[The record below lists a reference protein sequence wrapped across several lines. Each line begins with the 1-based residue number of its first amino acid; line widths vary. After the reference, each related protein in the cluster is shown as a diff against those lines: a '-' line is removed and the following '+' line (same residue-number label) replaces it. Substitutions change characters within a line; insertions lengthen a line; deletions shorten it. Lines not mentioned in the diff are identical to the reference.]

1 MTFTVFRT
9 TKESPKRKY
18 PFRLLPFALMLALLL
33 SGCGFFAP
41 YETLTPS
48 PPATASS
55 TPQPSV
61 AVTASSAPSEPA
73 ATPEPTET
81 FPEVE
86 ADYTYDVL
94 VYGGTPSGVMAALA
108 ASREKLKVAIL
119 EPSRHIGG
127 IITGGLGYSDVGNIK
142 VIGGLAKE
150 FFVWAGI
157 YYDDGDSIVYPIE
170 PHFAEELFSLIV
182 EAARI
187 DVYYE
192 HRLRETDGVEKSG
205 NRIEWI
211 ATEDNATFTAKV
223 FIDCSYEGDL
233 MAMSGVSYTVGRE
246 SQDTYG
252 ESLAGVTSYSKTNNF
267 YYDLSAY
274 SSGGDLLPGI
284 LNAQAAELG
293 AGDQKLPAY
302 NFRLCVTT
310 DPNNRIPFARPD
322 SYDPSQYELLL
333 EWLYLLKESEGG
345 RELRITDV
353 FSLGKLPSGK
363 YDLNSKGPFSS
374 DYVGR
379 SWEYPD
385 ADYETRD
392 TILTEH
398 KEYLQGLLYFLAN
411 DDRVPA
417 ELRKDVSRWGLA
429 KDEYTDH
436 DNWPYQL
443 YIREARRMVGDFV
456 MTQKDLEAETEKY
469 DSVGMAS
476 YNIDSHQVQRV
487 ITEDGFVKN
496 EGELQ
501 VPVLPY
507 QLPYR
512 ILLPKEAEAMNLL
525 VPVCVSASHI
535 AYSSIRMEPQFMILG
550 QAAGTAA
557 KLAIE
562 EDCSVQK
569 VDISALRDELDRQGA
584 VLSLS

>member
-1 MTFTVFRT
+1 MTLSFRR
-9 TKESPKRKY
+9 KAQKSPRRNY
-18 PFRLLPFALMLALLL
+18 RLRLLPLAVLLALLL
-33 SGCGFFAP
+33 PGCGSFSSH
-41 YETLTPS
+41 ETSSPTPS
-48 PPATASS
+48 ASVTE
-55 TPQPSV
+55 TPQPSLS
-61 AVTASSAPSEPA
+61 ASPSPEPSEPA
-73 ATPEPTET
+73 ATPAPTET
-81 FPEVE
+81 YPEVE
-86 ADYTYDVL
+86 ADYSYDVI

-119 EPSRHIGG
+119 EPGRHLGG

-157 YYDDGDSIVYPIE
+157 YYDDGGSIVYPIE

-192 HRLRETDGVEKSG
+192 HRLRENDGVQKSG
-205 NRIEWI
+205 SRIEWI

-246 SQDTYG
+246 SRDTYG
-252 ESLAGVTSYSKTNNF
+252 ESLAGVTPFSITNNF
-267 YYDLSAY
+267 SYDLSAY
-274 SSGGDLLPGI
+274 SAGGLLPGI
-284 LNAQAAELG
+284 LNAQAAEPG
-293 AGDQKLPAY
+293 TGDRKLPAY
-302 NFRLCVTT
+302 NFRLCITA
-310 DPNNRIPFARPD
+310 DPDNRVPFARPD
-322 SYDPSQYELLL
+322 HYDSSRYELLL
-333 EWLYLLKESEGG
+333 QWLYLLKESEGG
-345 RELRITDV
+345 RDLKITDV
-353 FSLGKLPSGK
+353 FSLGKLPDGK

-374 DYVGR
+374 DWVGG
-379 SWEYPD
+379 SWQYPEAGYD
-385 ADYETRD
+385 TRD
-392 TILTEH
+392 TIIEEH

-411 DDRVPA
+411 DESVPE
-417 ELRKDVSRWGLA
+417 ELRRDISRWGLA

-443 YIREARRMVGDFV
+443 YIREARRMVGNFV
-456 MTQKDLEAETEKY
+456 MTQKDLDMESEKY

-501 VPVLPY
+501 VPVFPY

-512 ILLPKEAEAMNLL
+512 ILLPKEEEAINLL

-550 QAAGTAA
+550 QAAGAAA
-557 KLAIE
+557 KLAIV

-569 VDISALRDELDRQGA
+569 VDVSALREELNSQGA
-584 VLSLS
+584 VLELP